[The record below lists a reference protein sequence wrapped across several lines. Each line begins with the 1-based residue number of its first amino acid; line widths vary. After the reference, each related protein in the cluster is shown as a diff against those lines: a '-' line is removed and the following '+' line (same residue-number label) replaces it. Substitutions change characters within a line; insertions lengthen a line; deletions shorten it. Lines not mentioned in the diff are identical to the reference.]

1 MDLTELF
8 CDVDDFV
15 QSKQHNGPKQI
26 NHNKDKNN
34 YFRSNKL
41 SNSEII
47 TIAIAY
53 HQSGYKNFKA
63 YYREYVIKYL
73 NFQFPQL
80 VSYNRFIELMSTVIA
95 LSTDYLISK
104 FGKNTGI
111 SYIDSTPI
119 QVCKPKRIS
128 RNKVFKDLATKAKST
143 IGWFF
148 GFKVHLI
155 INECGELLSVH
166 FSKAN
171 VDDRTPVLTMTKKIM
186 GKLFGDKGYI
196 SKELTDKLFKNGLQL
211 ITGIKKN
218 MENKLLPMID
228 KILLRKRS
236 IIETVNDQLKNISNI
251 EHSRHRSAKNFIVN
265 LLCSLIAYA
274 IKPKKPCIA
283 GINREKLIMI
293 N

>member
-15 QSKQHNGPKQI
+15 KLQI
-26 NHNKDKNN
+26 NNRITDNKNNSN
-34 YFRSNKL
+34 YFRPKKL
-41 SNSEII
+41 SDSEIM
-47 TIAIAY
+47 TIVIAY

-63 YYREYVIKYL
+63 FYFEYVNKYL
-73 NFQFPQL
+73 KYQFPDL
-80 VSYNRFIELMSTVIA
+80 VSYNRFLELMSTVTA
-95 LSTDYLISK
+95 LLTMYLVSK

-119 QVCKPKRIS
+119 QVCKPKRMS
-128 RNKVFKDLATKAKST
+128 RNKVFKNLAAKTKST

-171 VDDRTPVLTMTKKIM
+171 VDDRKPVLTMAKNIM

-196 SKELTDKLFKNGLQL
+196 SKELTDKLLQNGLQL
-211 ITGIKKN
+211 ITNVKKN
-218 MENKLLPMID
+218 MENKLLPIID

-251 EHSRHRSAKNFIVN
+251 EHSRHRSAKNFVIN
-265 LLCSLIAYA
+265 LLCALIAYA
-274 IKPKKPCIA
+274 IKPKKPNIT
-283 GINREKLIMI
+283 GVNRENLIMI
-293 N
+293 G

>member
-8 CDVDDFV
+8 CDVDDFT
-15 QSKQHNGPKQI
+15 QNQNNRLKQI
-26 NHNKDKNN
+26 SYDQNKNN
-34 YFRSNKL
+34 YFRHNKL

-47 TIAIAY
+47 TIIIAY

-63 YYREYVIKYL
+63 FYREYVVKYL
-73 NFQFPQL
+73 NFQFTQL
-80 VSYNRFIELMSTVIA
+80 VSYNRFVELMSTVMA
-95 LSTDYLISK
+95 LLADYLISK
-104 FGKNTGI
+104 FGENTGI

-119 QVCKPKRIS
+119 QVCKPKRMS
-128 RNKVFKDLATKAKST
+128 RNKVFKGLATKAKST

-171 VDDRTPVLTMTKKIM
+171 VDDRTPVLIMAKKII

-196 SKELTDKLFKNGLQL
+196 SQELTDKLFKNGLQL
-211 ITGIKKN
+211 ITSVKKN
-218 MENKLLPMID
+218 MKNKLLPMID

-251 EHSRHRSAKNFIVN
+251 EHSRHRSAKNFVIN
-265 LLCSLIAYA
+265 LLCALIAYA
-274 IKPKKPCIA
+274 IKPKKPCIT

-293 N
+293 D